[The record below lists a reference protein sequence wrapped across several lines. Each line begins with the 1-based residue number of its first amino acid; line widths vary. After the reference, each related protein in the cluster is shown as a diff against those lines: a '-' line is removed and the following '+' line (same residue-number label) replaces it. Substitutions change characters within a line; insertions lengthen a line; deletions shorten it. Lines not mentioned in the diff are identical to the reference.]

1 MDLKD
6 AMSGPRIVTLTVNP
20 AVDVAADA
28 AEVRPVHKIRTFGDR
43 YDPGGGG
50 INVARVVHELGGDTL
65 AMFAAGGVTG
75 QFERSR
81 CETRVSATG
90 RSTADQSLSSP

>member
-1 MDLKD
+1 
-6 AMSGPRIVTLTVNP
+6 MSGPRIVTLTVNP

-28 AEVRPVHKIRTFGDR
+28 AEVRPVHKIRTFDER

-50 INVARVVHELGGDTL
+50 INVARVVHELGGDTM

-75 QFERSR
+75 HSSKLLRRPAFPQAAFRYMVR
-81 CETRVSATG
+81 RASA
-90 RSTADQSLSSP
+90 

>member
-1 MDLKD
+1 
-6 AMSGPRIVTLTVNP
+6 MSGPRIVTLTVNP

-28 AEVRPVHKIRTFGDR
+28 AEVRPVHKIRTFDER

-50 INVARVVHELGGDTL
+50 IDVDRRGPRIRRRHL

-75 QFERSR
+75 QFVEKCCRR
-81 CETRVSATG
+81 PAFPQAAFRYIVRRASA
-90 RSTADQSLSSP
+90 